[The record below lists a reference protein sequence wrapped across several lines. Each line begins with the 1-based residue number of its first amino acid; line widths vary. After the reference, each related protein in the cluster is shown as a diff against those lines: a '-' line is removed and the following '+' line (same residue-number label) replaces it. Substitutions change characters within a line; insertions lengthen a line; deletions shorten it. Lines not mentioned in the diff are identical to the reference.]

1 METNSI
7 RISNLQRSELP
18 VLWKNLNSNELN
30 TLIKRSNSKEISLL
44 IGHTN
49 EQGLTYLFSIFESE
63 NINKI
68 FESLSKNELNKIF
81 VLLSKKEL
89 SRVSKTL
96 NEKTLIKVL
105 ASASQTQRDRLLSS
119 FPIDEKKAILEVID
133 EETDLDKNYK
143 KYLGEK
149 FENSLEREAFQRIIE
164 LEEKE
169 IFLERQQQAR
179 KDQYAEQLENMRSQ
193 IAHAEKEYA
202 FQTKRLKD
210 LENNQFKRE
219 NDLKERIRILQEEH
233 QKQVQGKIELKVPE
247 FVKEAVNAL
256 EKKET
261 DFSSKSKNWNL
272 QGTIALGLSILAAVA
287 ALIYGSFEFNT
298 AAKENIDWFFFSFLL
313 IKGLIVVTLFGAWA
327 NHAYNIGNAYMH
339 ESLKRSDRI
348 HAINFGKLYLEVY
361 GNDVS
366 QSDMKSIFE
375 NWNLESDSAFTKV
388 QKTSFEPKVIEQ
400 VTQLVAVI
408 SAAAKDTRSKN
419 EEETNK

>member
-68 FESLSKNELNKIF
+68 FDSLSKNELNKIF

-89 SRVSKTL
+89 SRISKTL

-133 EETDLDKNYK
+133 EEIDLDKNYK

-169 IFLERQQQAR
+169 IFLERQQQVR
-179 KDQYAEQLENMRSQ
+179 KDQYVEQLENMRSQ

-202 FQTKRLKD
+202 FQT
-210 LENNQFKRE
+210 
-219 NDLKERIRILQEEH
+219 
-233 QKQVQGKIELKVPE
+233 
-247 FVKEAVNAL
+247 
-256 EKKET
+256 
-261 DFSSKSKNWNL
+261 
-272 QGTIALGLSILAAVA
+272 
-287 ALIYGSFEFNT
+287 
-298 AAKENIDWFFFSFLL
+298 
-313 IKGLIVVTLFGAWA
+313 
-327 NHAYNIGNAYMH
+327 
-339 ESLKRSDRI
+339 
-348 HAINFGKLYLEVY
+348 
-361 GNDVS
+361 
-366 QSDMKSIFE
+366 
-375 NWNLESDSAFTKV
+375 
-388 QKTSFEPKVIEQ
+388 
-400 VTQLVAVI
+400 
-408 SAAAKDTRSKN
+408 
-419 EEETNK
+419 

>member
-1 METNSI
+1 M
-7 RISNLQRSELP
+7 
-18 VLWKNLNSNELN
+18 
-30 TLIKRSNSKEISLL
+30 
-44 IGHTN
+44 
-49 EQGLTYLFSIFESE
+49 
-63 NINKI
+63 
-68 FESLSKNELNKIF
+68 LS
-81 VLLSKKEL
+81 
-89 SRVSKTL
+89 
-96 NEKTLIKVL
+96 
-105 ASASQTQRDRLLSS
+105 
-119 FPIDEKKAILEVID
+119 
-133 EETDLDKNYK
+133 
-143 KYLGEK
+143 
-149 FENSLEREAFQRIIE
+149 
-164 LEEKE
+164 
-169 IFLERQQQAR
+169 
-179 KDQYAEQLENMRSQ
+179 
-193 IAHAEKEYA
+193 
-202 FQTKRLKD
+202 RLKD

-261 DFSSKSKNWNL
+261 DFSSKSKKWNI

>member
-30 TLIKRSNSKEISLL
+30 TLVKRSNSKEISLL

-49 EQGLTYLFSIFESE
+49 EQGLTYLFSILESE

-89 SRVSKTL
+89 SRISKTL

-133 EETDLDKNYK
+133 EEIDLDKNYK

-169 IFLERQQQAR
+169 IFLERQQQVR

-193 IAHAEKEYA
+193 IAHTEKEYA

-261 DFSSKSKNWNL
+261 DFSSKSKKWNI